1 MIPRLTNVGS
11 ELMEPLPE
19 ELCVL
24 IKVDYDKWLKII
36 KDADTYGRL
45 EQ

>member
-1 MIPRLTNVGS
+1 MNPRLTNVGS
-11 ELMEPLPE
+11 EPTEPLPG

-36 KDADTYGRL
+36 KDAHIYLD
-45 EQ
+45 